1 MLYTEEKSIKH
12 FILKTGLLPKQILYA
27 VNE

>member
-1 MLYTEEKSIKH
+1 MLYTEEKRIKD
-12 FILKTGLLPKQILYA
+12 FILKTGFLPKQILYA